1 MIGVIA
7 KESEKE
13 VAMEFF
19 QLFKTPWEFFQKNQR
34 YDIVIVAT
42 DKLPSIDTKLTVF
55 YNSNPT
61 RFDFKEAL
69 ESEVSNKSN
78 PFEYQNLSFPIYGQA
93 LTFCKQEQAQFTLE
107 QSKESVVI
115 EVERE
120 DKKIIRIGYDL
131 FGEINFL
138 LSKGQPVAFAQIPAI
153 ERHIAILRKLILN
166 AGLYLIEIPPAPKG
180 YDFTVCLTHDVDFAG
195 IRRHLFDHTVFGF
208 IYRAIIG
215 SIVGILKQ
223 RIPIKNLIRNWY
235 SVLLLPGV
243 FFGLVK
249 DFWIQFKRYIELE
262 EPLPSTFYFIPSKN
276 YEGLAEK
283 GKAPRIRAVR
293 YDVHHIHDQIKLL
306 IDHGCEI
313 GLHGID
319 AWIDHKH
326 GRKEF
331 AVIAKIAGSSDIG
344 IRMHWLYF
352 NKKSPWHLAKA
363 GFLYDSTLGYNEAIG
378 FRSGTVQAFCM
389 LGAGG
394 IIELPMNVMDT
405 ALFYPDRMNL
415 TEAQAWCEVQ
425 KIITSV
431 AHFGGVLTIN
441 WHHRS
446 LAPERLWDS
455 FYVRLLKN
463 LKQRKV
469 WFATATQAV
478 HWFQKRREIEFC
490 KPVVTNNSI
499 SIELRHLNGAPSP
512 GMAMRVYKPRNTNQ
526 RDESGAYEYVDLEI
540 PDKNGDITLEIN
552 NPDNPVNPVKN

>member
-7 KESEKE
+7 KEFEKK

-19 QLFKTPWEFFQKNQR
+19 QLFKTPWEFFQENRR
-34 YDIVIVAT
+34 YDVVIVAA
-42 DKLPSIDTKLTVF
+42 DKLPSIDTRLTVF

-61 RFDFKEAL
+61 RFDFEEVL
-69 ESEVSNKSN
+69 EPKVSSKSN
-78 PFEYQNLSFPIYGQA
+78 LLEYQDLSFPIYGQV
-93 LTFCKQEQAQFTLE
+93 LTFRKQEQAWFTLE
-107 QSKESVVI
+107 QSKEPVAI

-120 DKKIIRIGYDL
+120 DKKVVRIGYDL
-131 FGEINFL
+131 FVEIDFL
-138 LSKGQPVAFAQIPAI
+138 LSRGQPVEFAQIPTI

-166 AGLYLIEIPPAPKG
+166 AGLYLIEIPPAPRG
-180 YDFTVCLTHDVDFAG
+180 YDFIVCLTHDVDFVG

-208 IYRAIIG
+208 IYRAVIG

-223 RIPIKNLIRNWY
+223 RIPMKNLIRNWY

-249 DFWIQFKRYIELE
+249 DFWVQFKRYIELE
-262 EPLPSTFYFIPSKN
+262 EPLPSTFYFIPAKN
-276 YEGLAEK
+276 YEGLSEK
-283 GKAPRIRAVR
+283 GKAPRIRAAK
-293 YDVHHIHDQIKLL
+293 YDVNDIHDQIELL

-319 AWIDHKH
+319 AWIDHKQGH
-326 GRKEF
+326 KEF
-331 AVIAKIAGSSDIG
+331 AVIAEITGRSDIG

-352 NKKSPWHLAKA
+352 NKKSPRHLTKA
-363 GFLYDSTLGYNEAIG
+363 GFLYDSTLGYNETIG

-425 KIITSV
+425 KVITNV
-431 AHFGGVLTIN
+431 AHLGGVLTIN

-446 LAPERLWDS
+446 IAPERLWDS
-455 FYVRLLKN
+455 FYVRLLKD

-490 KPVVTNNSI
+490 EPAITKNSLSVKLKHLKNNSGPN
-499 SIELRHLNGAPSP
+499 LVL
-512 GMAMRVYKPRNTNQ
+512 RVYSPQ
-526 RDESGAYEYVDLEI
+526 RSDHKKQQGESVSPEFVDIDIKDGDKEI
-540 PDKNGDITLEIN
+540 KFEL
-552 NPDNPVNPVKN
+552 